1 MKNKPK
7 SNNKPCPADKKA
19 NSKREFKKQLGK
31 FLISL
36 TACAAICIFCVCLTA
51 GAESTLTLN
60 LGTGTEDGDFGPL
73 ELLFL
78 LSFIALIPSVLMMV
92 TSFARI
98 IIVLSF
104 LRNAMGTQQS
114 PPNQVLIG
122 LALFLTLFI
131 MSPVISQINTVAYQ
145 PLKAGEITQQQA
157 FEAAAVPLKTFMLKQ
172 TNVSDLNMFLSLSGQ
187 DKQFEKSSLENPE
200 QLTSLSYTVIIPSF
214 MTSELKRAFL
224 MGFLLYIPFMIID
237 LVVSSALM
245 SMGMVML
252 PPSMISLPF
261 KIMIFVLVDGWGL
274 LFETLVNS
282 FVT

>member
-1 MKNKPK
+1 MNNVTKIKNKAA
-7 SNNKPCPADKKA
+7 CADKK
-19 NSKREFKKQLGK
+19 NELKKQLGK
-31 FLISL
+31 FFISL
-36 TACAAICIFCVCLTA
+36 TACIVICVFCVCITSR
-51 GAESTLTLN
+51 AESTLTLN
-60 LGTGTEDGDFGPL
+60 LGTGTEEGDLGPL

-78 LSFIALIPSVLMMV
+78 LSFIALIPSLLMMV
-92 TSFARI
+92 TSFTRI

-131 MSPVISQINTVAYQ
+131 MSPVIGEINTVAYQ
-145 PLKAGEITQQQA
+145 PLKAGEITTQQA
-157 FEAAAVPLKTFMLKQ
+157 LDAAAVPLKTFMLKQ
-172 TNVSDLNMFLSLSGQ
+172 TNVSDLNMFLSLSGEADTI
-187 DKQFEKSSLENPE
+187 DKASLESPE

-214 MTSELKRAFL
+214 MTSEIKRAFL

-237 LVVSSALM
+237 LVVASALM